1 VALGRGMTCDVSVC
15 FVFLPLVG
23 SDRRLN
29 ATVSVPEVP
38 ARPRR
43 FAFGTLPVSVEF
55 LPAASE
61 KLCRACRPA
70 AVVSL
75 RSNFRVLSCLAS
87 FRSSSIRACLVA
99 ARPAFS
105 FLTLVDFTSLDFRAL
120 VDFETFRVDA
130 EFDLLLALDLE
141 AFDAELSAVAV
152 LAESPLAD
160 A

>member
-1 VALGRGMTCDVSVC
+1 
-15 FVFLPLVG
+15 
-23 SDRRLN
+23 
-29 ATVSVPEVP
+29 
-38 ARPRR
+38 
-43 FAFGTLPVSVEF
+43 
-55 LPAASE
+55 
-61 KLCRACRPA
+61 
-70 AVVSL
+70 
-75 RSNFRVLSCLAS
+75 
-87 FRSSSIRACLVA
+87 LVA